1 MKKTLHLVICCLIL
15 IGINWTGYAWAG
27 DEPPSWRFVQ
37 NGPESPGDQRYS
49 YHWMVLKAALDATRS
64 NYGDYSLAW
73 STYMNESRQIA
84 EMKKDRGL
92 INTLV
97 LDSTAELERDL
108 IPVKIPVDKG
118 LLGYRVF
125 LIRAEDQPRFSAVQT
140 IDDLRKF
147 KMGQGSDWS
156 DVAIYRSA
164 GFQVV
169 GATRY
174 ESLFD
179 MLMHNRFDAFGR
191 GVAEVVDELAARQSK
206 YPTMAI
212 EQTVLL
218 HYPMAVYFW
227 FPKTNEGKL
236 YAKRVTEGMGVISK
250 NGTLDRIFKEHY
262 APLLSQLQVK
272 KRRVLRIANPNL
284 PPDQPFD
291 DKTLWFDPLR

>member
-1 MKKTLHLVICCLIL
+1 MKKSLKLAICCLIL
-15 IGINWTGYAWAG
+15 AGLNWTGRVWAG

-64 NYGDYSLAW
+64 NYGEYSVAW

-84 EMKKDRGL
+84 EMKKEKGL

-108 IPVKIPVDKG
+108 IAVKVPVDKG

-125 LIRAEDQPRFSAVQT
+125 LIRAEDQPKFSAVRT

-156 DVAIYRSA
+156 DVAIYKSA
-164 GFQVV
+164 GFNVV

-179 MLMHNRFDAFGR
+179 MLMRDRFDAFGR
-191 GVAEVVDELAARQSK
+191 GVAEVVDELAAHQKK
-206 YPTMAI
+206 YPNMAI
-212 EQTVLL
+212 EQTTLL

-236 YAKRVTEGMGVISK
+236 HAKRVAEGMATISK
-250 NGTLDRIFKEHY
+250 SGTFDRIFKEHY
-262 APLLSQLQVK
+262 GPLLSQLQMK
-272 KRRVLRIANPNL
+272 KRRVFRIANPSM
-284 PPDQPFD
+284 PPNQPFE
-291 DKTLWFDPLR
+291 DKSLWFDPLR